1 MCVCVCVCV
10 CVSVCVCVC
19 VRSHQKK
26 NNRFTVCVQSHKFT
40 CAYMYVISPLSLNQ
54 SVAMAVSNTI
64 LLDDFLRLCK
74 F

>member
-1 MCVCVCVCV
+1 M
-10 CVSVCVCVC
+10 CVC

-26 NNRFTVCVQSHKFT
+26 NNRFTVCVQSHNVT
-40 CAYMYVISPLSLNQ
+40 CAYVISPLSLNQ

-64 LLDDFLRLCK
+64 LLDDFLCLRK